1 MFRFIGKEIVFLIL
15 TMSYSICDFRMIYR
29 PLYFVRVRTVYFF
42 DVEEYLLLYQIIYP
56 ILEFVN
62 NLSERFLRGGNS

>member
-1 MFRFIGKEIVFLIL
+1 MFQFIGKEIVFLIL
-15 TMSYSICDFRMIYR
+15 TMSYSICDFRMIHR

-62 NLSERFLRGGNS
+62 NLSERFLRGENS